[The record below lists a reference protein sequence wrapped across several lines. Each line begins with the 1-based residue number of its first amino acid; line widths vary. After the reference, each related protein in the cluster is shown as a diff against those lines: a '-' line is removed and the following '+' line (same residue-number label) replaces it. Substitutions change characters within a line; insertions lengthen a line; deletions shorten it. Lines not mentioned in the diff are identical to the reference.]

1 MTTPQPTETGAA
13 KTLVV
18 CPGNGTRYF
27 IVYGRD
33 FVALPDFG
41 VAATCTPFPAEHT
54 YLQTKLNLR
63 NEEDAKHVF
72 EALRTAGGG
81 Q

>member
-1 MTTPQPTETGAA
+1 MSTPQRTVYGEDAT
-13 KTLVV
+13 TIEWQ
-18 CPGNGTRYF
+18 PGNGSRYF

-41 VAATCTPFPAEHT
+41 VAATCTPFPAEYT

-63 NEEDAKHVF
+63 NAEDAKQVF
-72 EALRTAGGG
+72 AALQTVAP
-81 Q
+81 